1 METKKTNEKKMFKGL
16 VEMNESQKKEV
27 AGGVTAALLNP
38 IVICTGLIAPPIF
51 DDFPRPIG
59 YPPILW

>member
-27 AGGVTAALLNP
+27 AGGSVAALLKP
-38 IVICTGLIAPPIF
+38 IVICTGLVSPPIKETDLLF
-51 DDFPRPIG
+51 
-59 YPPILW
+59 